1 MCLKP
6 NKNDFE
12 KFLVTHWVI
21 WVRKMRNLNPLGF
34 QSQKTKEKE
43 PKRKIKI
50 YFMGCWVKGFR
61 FEV

>member
-21 WVRKMRNLNPLGF
+21 LVRKMRNLNPLGF
-34 QSQKTKEKE
+34 QSQKN
-43 PKRKIKI
+43 KRKRTKKKNKNIF
-50 YFMGCWVKGFR
+50 YGLLG
-61 FEV
+61 